1 MKIDAELEDLNE
13 ALLQMS
19 SQVLENLKKAL
30 DYYFN
35 RKR

>member
-35 RKR
+35 G

>member
-19 SQVLENLKKAL
+19 SQVLENLKKSFRL
-30 DYYFN
+30 LF
-35 RKR
+35 